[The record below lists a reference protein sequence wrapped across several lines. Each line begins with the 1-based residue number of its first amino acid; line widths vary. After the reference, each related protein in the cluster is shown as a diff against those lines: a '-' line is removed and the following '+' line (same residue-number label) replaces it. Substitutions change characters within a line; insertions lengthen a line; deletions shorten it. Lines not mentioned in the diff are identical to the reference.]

1 MKLEPKFAINY
12 SDGKGGR
19 CNALPFCFC
28 PLTVFSIIFD
38 ALANSLSAD
47 RTNVSVLIIVNDGW
61 DLRISSNLLLGSI
74 TRILMSRYDRLRYN
88 FGNLLPSNYF
98 DFGNLAWIENA
109 TQEVRY
115 PSRKLLQLNWPI
127 RDATKC
133 CTDVECK
140 DKLAVLA
147 TVRRPGWHPGC
158 GRW

>member
-1 MKLEPKFAINY
+1 MKLEPNFSI
-12 SDGKGGR
+12 SHTDGEGGR

-38 ALANSLSAD
+38 TLANCLSTD
-47 RTNVSVLIIVNDGW
+47 RTNVSVFIVVNDGW
-61 DLRISSNLLLGSI
+61 DLGISANLLLGWI
-74 TRILMSRYDRLRYN
+74 TRILMSGYDRLRYN
-88 FGNLLPSNYF
+88 FGNLLPSYSS
-98 DFGNLAWIENA
+98 DFRNLAWVENA

-115 PSRKLLQLNWPI
+115 LSRKSLRLNWPV

-133 CTDVECK
+133 CTNVKCK
-140 DKLAVLA
+140 NKLAVLA